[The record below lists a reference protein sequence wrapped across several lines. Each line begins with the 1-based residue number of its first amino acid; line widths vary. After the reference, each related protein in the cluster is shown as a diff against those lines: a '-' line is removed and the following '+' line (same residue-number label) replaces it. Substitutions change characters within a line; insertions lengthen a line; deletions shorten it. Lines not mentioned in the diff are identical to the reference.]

1 MEYVHGSLRIGI
13 LYCVGVVVGA
23 LTALVVTP
31 NSKLVG
37 ASGGDFCL
45 IAAVLANC
53 LLNCDSM
60 NKWIAAVRVLLMGGY
75 IILETYGT
83 IKRYSSGD
91 ESSISWAAHMGGAI
105 TGLCFGVVL
114 LRNREKKVY
123 YYDHVIVQIIRVFY

>member
-1 MEYVHGSLRIGI
+1 MEYVHGSPRICI
-13 LYCVGVVVGA
+13 LYCIGVIIGA

-31 NSKLVG
+31 VSLLVG

-60 NKWIAAVRVLLMGGY
+60 NKVIATVRCVLMGGY
-75 IILETYGT
+75 IALEVYNT
-83 IKRYSSGD
+83 IQRYNDNGG
-91 ESSISWAAHMGGAI
+91 SSISWAAHMGGAV

-114 LRNREKKVY
+114 LRNREKRVRP
-123 YYDHVIVQIIRVFY
+123 VQCLLMY